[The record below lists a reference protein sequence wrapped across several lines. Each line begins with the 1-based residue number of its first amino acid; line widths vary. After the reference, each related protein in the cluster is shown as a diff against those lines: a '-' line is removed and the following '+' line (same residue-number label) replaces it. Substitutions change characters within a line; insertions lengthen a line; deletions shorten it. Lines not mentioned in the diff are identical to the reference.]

1 MYHQFVGCVANQVKQ
16 WYISG
21 CPVLAQSK
29 YQIHH
34 GIVGKHV
41 HLLLLKKHGIP
52 TGNKWSC
59 HVPNVV
65 TETDDGKVTIYRDKP
80 IKNDKKVSYNR
91 PDVKVI
97 DKEEKTWCHVG
108 LRFQWIMEEK
118 INKYI
123 DFAAEVRRQFMVKTV
138 IVFSMSFFYL
148 PYTLW

>member
-1 MYHQFVGCVANQVKQ
+1 M
-16 WYISG
+16 
-21 CPVLAQSK
+21 LAQSK
-29 YQIHH
+29 YRIQH

-41 HLLLLKKHGIP
+41 HLLLLKKHAIP

-65 TETDDGKVTIYRDKP
+65 AETDDGKATIYRDKP

-97 DKEEKTWCHVG
+97 DKEEKTWCHVS

-118 INKYI
+118 IDKYI
-123 DFAAEVRRQFMVKTV
+123 DFTTEVRRQFMVKTM

-148 PYTLW
+148 PYTL

>member
-1 MYHQFVGCVANQVKQ
+1 M
-16 WYISG
+16 
-21 CPVLAQSK
+21 LAQSK
-29 YQIHH
+29 YLIHH

-59 HVPNVV
+59 HVPIVV
-65 TETDDGKVTIYRDKP
+65 TETDDGKVTIY
-80 IKNDKKVSYNR
+80 KKVSYNR

-148 PYTLW
+148 SYTL